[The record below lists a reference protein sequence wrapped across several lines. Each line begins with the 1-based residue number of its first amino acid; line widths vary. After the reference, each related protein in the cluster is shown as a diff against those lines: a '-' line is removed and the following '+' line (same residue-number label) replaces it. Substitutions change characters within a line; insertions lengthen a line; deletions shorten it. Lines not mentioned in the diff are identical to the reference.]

1 MFNHLLAMTS
11 FLVQSGRGFLHV
23 VTWNKPRLAH
33 CGCYIVPV
41 PGNGHDDEDD
51 DLSNTNVTFIEPV
64 PDMTVLFFLFR
75 PQCSPPESAFIVLT
89 ALSFPIQQGQIDYIS
104 TRFHSM
110 PLSSPPQKSTN
121 ELCIPHNILPGWQL

>member
-41 PGNGHDDEDD
+41 PGNGHDDKDD

-64 PDMTVLFFLFR
+64 PHMTILFFLFR

-89 ALSFPIQQGQIDYIS
+89 ASSFTIQQGQIDRDS
-104 TRFHSM
+104 
-110 PLSSPPQKSTN
+110 
-121 ELCIPHNILPGWQL
+121 QLKRDRLTASQLHFIQRNSQLESLK